1 MQKTGDNDQ
10 KAQELANEYKEK
22 RYLFEEYTKTIRL
35 LLENLLKKNQIQFQT
50 IQFRTKEV
58 PTFYE
63 NLLRK
68 KELQGKNVFEMT
80 DLSGCRVIFYFEE
93 NIEQF
98 TEVLYNEFEV
108 VDYEDKS
115 SPDEYNAR
123 HIVLRL
129 KENRFNLP
137 EYSEFKGLLC
147 EIQLTTVLFHAWAE
161 IQHDIIY
168 KPNKELLEFDKPAF
182 DNIDN

>member
-1 MQKTGDNDQ
+1 M
-10 KAQELANEYKEK
+10 
-22 RYLFEEYTKTIRL
+22 
-35 LLENLLKKNQIQFQT
+35 NLTLWT
-50 IQFRTKEV
+50 TRT
-58 PTFYE
+58 T
-63 NLLRK
+63 
-68 KELQGKNVFEMT
+68 
-80 DLSGCRVIFYFEE
+80 
-93 NIEQF
+93 
-98 TEVLYNEFEV
+98 
-108 VDYEDKS
+108 

-137 EYSEFKGLLC
+137 EYSEYKGLLC

-182 DNIDN
+182 DNINNYFKEIMEKYLKKLVEVSVLFFMNSIK